1 MATKNTDRRD
11 YRIIRRIMRGDKPSQ
26 ETIKK
31 YLYDNGCREIDTR
44 TFQRD
49 LENIRSN
56 FDLEIEYDRAA
67 NGYFINSKGS
77 DPDIDQLLRFME
89 LVETTDALGGAMQGK
104 SSLAPFV
111 SFASTAPP
119 RGAEHL
125 RGLLSAIMNGFAVEF
140 DHTKHGATE
149 TTHRVV
155 EPYMIKEFDER
166 WHLFAWVP
174 ALGAFRTFGLDRIS
188 NLVVTAAHF
197 DRLPE
202 REREKER
209 FNSVYGLTY
218 MPDQKNP
225 PAETVRIECGASLL
239 GHLES
244 LPLHPSQTIDGNI
257 VTLHLIINPELT
269 NRIMSFGEH
278 VRVLAP
284 SSLRQTIRTRLEKT
298 LSGYDAK

>member
-11 YRIIRRIMRGDKPSQ
+11 YRIIRRIMRGDRPSQ
-26 ETIKK
+26 KTILT
-31 YLYDNGCREIDTR
+31 YLCDNGCRKIDTR

-56 FDLEIEYDRAA
+56 FDLDIRYDPAVK
-67 NGYFINSKGS
+67 GYYIDSKGS

-104 SSLAPFV
+104 PSLAPFV

-125 RGLLSAIMNGFAVEF
+125 RGLLSAIMNGLAVEF

-149 TTHRVV
+149 PVRYTV

-166 WHLFAWVP
+166 WYLFAWVP

-188 NLVVTAAHF
+188 DLTVTADHF
-197 DRLPE
+197 KRLPE

-225 PAETVRIECGASLL
+225 PAETVRLEVSGAML
-239 GHLES
+239 GHIES
-244 LPLHPSQTIDGNI
+244 LPLHQSQTIEGNI

-269 NRIMSFGEH
+269 NKIMSYSEH

-284 SSLRQTIRTRLEKT
+284 ETLRQTTRTRLEKT